1 MGKIISKS
9 KYVAGLQCPRLLWYI
24 YNRPE
29 ELPPL
34 DAEREMLFAQGHL
47 VGEYAKLRYP
57 DGIQI
62 DHTTSFSAGL
72 QATQKAIKER
82 RTIFEGAFCID
93 DLYARADILVPSGAN
108 SWDLIEVKSS
118 TGIKD
123 ENYLDVAFQYHVYSQ
138 AGLKLDRVYLLYLN
152 KHYLRSG
159 KLDLSQLFVK
169 SDLTVDIKEK
179 YLKFV
184 PEKITELRKIIDTPT
199 PPEKELATHCLH
211 PYECQLKSECWKFLP
226 EKHVLTLYHD
236 KEKGFELLKANIL
249 KLAELPGDLPLN
261 EKQNIQVRTIKNNS
275 PFIDIESLKRFLN
288 TLQYPVSYLD
298 FETFQSP
305 IPLFE
310 HTKPYQQIPFQFSLH
325 LRSGPGEELEHFGFL
340 ADGNND
346 PRPAFLAELKRVLA
360 TSGSIVAY
368 FAPFELGRLKECAE
382 AFPEY
387 AEWINS
393 LTARVVD
400 LIEPFKDFSYYHP
413 DQNGSCSIKKV
424 LPVLTALSY
433 KDMPIGDGGTASRE
447 YFRVTYTEKNHDKA
461 TVRKDLEKY
470 CGLDTLAMVE
480 IVRKLKEIVKG

>member
-1 MGKIISKS
+1 MSQIISKS
-9 KYVAGLQCPRLLWYI
+9 KYVAGLQCPLLLWYI
-24 YNRPE
+24 YNRPDQ
-29 ELPPL
+29 LPPI
-34 DAEREMLFAQGHL
+34 DAERQMLFDQGHL
-47 VGEYAKLRYP
+47 IGEYAKLLFP
-57 DGIQI
+57 DGVQI
-62 DHTTSFSAGL
+62 NHNNSFSAGL
-72 QATQKAIKER
+72 QSTQAALKNR
-82 RTIFEGAFCID
+82 QPIFEGAFCVD
-93 DLYARADILVPSGAN
+93 DLYARADILVPSGAT

-152 KHYLRSG
+152 KHYLRLG

-169 SDLTVDIKEK
+169 SDLTADIKDK
-179 YLKFV
+179 YLRFV
-184 PEKITELRKIIDTPT
+184 PEKIAELRKIIDTPT
-199 PPEKELATHCLH
+199 PPEKELAPHCLH
-211 PYECQLKSECWKFLP
+211 PYECHLKPECWKSLP
-226 EKHVLTLYHD
+226 EKSVLTLYHD
-236 KEKGFELLKANIL
+236 KERGFELLKNGIA
-249 KLAELPGDLPLN
+249 KLADIPEDLNLN
-261 EKQNIQVRTIKNNS
+261 EKQNVQVRTVKNGQ
-275 PFIDIESLKRFLN
+275 PFIDIEAIKRFLG
-288 TLQYPVSYLD
+288 TLRYPVSYLD

-325 LRSGPGEELEHFGFL
+325 LRSGPGEELQHFSFL

-346 PRPAFLAELKRVLA
+346 PRPAFLAELKKLLGA
-360 TSGSIVAY
+360 SGSIVAY

-393 LTARVVD
+393 LTPRVVD

-424 LPVLTALSY
+424 LPVLTDLSY
-433 KDMPIGDGGTASRE
+433 KEMPIGDGGTASRE
-447 YFRVTYTEKNHDKA
+447 YFRVTYTENNQDKA
-461 TVRKDLEKY
+461 MVRKNLEKY

-480 IVRKLKEIVKG
+480 IVRKLKELVKR